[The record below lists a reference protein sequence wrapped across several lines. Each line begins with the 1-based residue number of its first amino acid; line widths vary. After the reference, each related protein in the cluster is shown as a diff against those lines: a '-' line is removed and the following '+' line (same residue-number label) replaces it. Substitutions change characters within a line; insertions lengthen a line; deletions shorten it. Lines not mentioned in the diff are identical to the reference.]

1 MIILELSDIQLT
13 KQANSA
19 GLLRWQACRKIE
31 VTQGPSRTGSFSHS
45 TQLVNSGTTFCSA
58 TYSTKRKL
66 LLIDSRNLALHFN
79 FIIYLMIFEYQIKL
93 KLFLHFLVFKYYRRI
108 IKLSKF

>member
-45 TQLVNSGTTFCSA
+45 TQLVNSGFIEGE
-58 TYSTKRKL
+58 K
-66 LLIDSRNLALHFN
+66 IDNNSRQKIGSGRLGP
-79 FIIYLMIFEYQIKL
+79 
-93 KLFLHFLVFKYYRRI
+93 
-108 IKLSKF
+108 

>member
-45 TQLVNSGTTFCSA
+45 TQLVNSGGNRGIWKIKIRFRS
-58 TYSTKRKL
+58 
-66 LLIDSRNLALHFN
+66 LALEFLDAAHQLVHQAF
-79 FIIYLMIFEYQIKL
+79 
-93 KLFLHFLVFKYYRRI
+93 LFLLQRVLQLNFFGTELVEFPGEVVG
-108 IKLSKF
+108 

>member
-45 TQLVNSGTTFCSA
+45 TQLVNSGFDCDVTDFSKA
-58 TYSTKRKL
+58 
-66 LLIDSRNLALHFN
+66 
-79 FIIYLMIFEYQIKL
+79 
-93 KLFLHFLVFKYYRRI
+93 
-108 IKLSKF
+108 KLSGDYIVGQPYS

>member
-45 TQLVNSGTTFCSA
+45 TQLVNSEFHWS
-58 TYSTKRKL
+58 KIL
-66 LLIDSRNLALHFN
+66 RNA
-79 FIIYLMIFEYQIKL
+79 QQ
-93 KLFLHFLVFKYYRRI
+93 
-108 IKLSKF
+108 

>member
-19 GLLRWQACRKIE
+19 GLLRWQACRKIV

-45 TQLVNSGTTFCSA
+45 TQLVNSGVYC
-58 TYSTKRKL
+58 
-66 LLIDSRNLALHFN
+66 
-79 FIIYLMIFEYQIKL
+79 
-93 KLFLHFLVFKYYRRI
+93 
-108 IKLSKF
+108 LSKMLSFAKDGCVNAF

>member
-45 TQLVNSGTTFCSA
+45 TQLVNSGAVQVSDTDT
-58 TYSTKRKL
+58 L
-66 LLIDSRNLALHFN
+66 LLKKKSSFE
-79 FIIYLMIFEYQIKL
+79 FISSMVSPPNNG
-93 KLFLHFLVFKYYRRI
+93 LVR
-108 IKLSKF
+108 

>member
-45 TQLVNSGTTFCSA
+45 TQLVNSEAYDVIELGRRENCT
-58 TYSTKRKL
+58 
-66 LLIDSRNLALHFN
+66 
-79 FIIYLMIFEYQIKL
+79 
-93 KLFLHFLVFKYYRRI
+93 FLHIAKILAHI
-108 IKLSKF
+108 LILSW

>member
-45 TQLVNSGTTFCSA
+45 TQLVNSDDNIYGYFGMCSIG
-58 TYSTKRKL
+58 S
-66 LLIDSRNLALHFN
+66 ICD
-79 FIIYLMIFEYQIKL
+79 
-93 KLFLHFLVFKYYRRI
+93 LV
-108 IKLSKF
+108 

>member
-45 TQLVNSGTTFCSA
+45 TQLVNSDVNTRLKS
-58 TYSTKRKL
+58 SKKL
-66 LLIDSRNLALHFN
+66 PRNLSS
-79 FIIYLMIFEYQIKL
+79 KL
-93 KLFLHFLVFKYYRRI
+93 KRI
-108 IKLSKF
+108 NSEVTDQFGKII